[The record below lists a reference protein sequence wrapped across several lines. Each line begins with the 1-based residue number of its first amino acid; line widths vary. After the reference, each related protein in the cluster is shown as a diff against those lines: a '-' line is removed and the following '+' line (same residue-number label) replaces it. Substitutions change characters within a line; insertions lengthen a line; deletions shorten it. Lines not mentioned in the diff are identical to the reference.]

1 MTRPWVQ
8 HPAKRAVDLSVGAG
22 LLVLAAPV
30 LALLCAL
37 VRLLMGRPLFF
48 RQLRAGRD
56 GREFRLWKLRTMAP
70 ERDATGAEVPE
81 LDRITRLG
89 AFLRASSL
97 DELPQLVNVVRG
109 EMSLVG
115 PRPLLPE
122 YVERYSPEQARRLL
136 ARPGVTGLAQVSGRN
151 ALSWEDRFALDV
163 RYVDTATWR
172 TDLAILGRT
181 LRRVLRPEGIAT
193 EGHATSPYF
202 LGTDPLRPDG
212 EAGADAAR

>member
-1 MTRPWVQ
+1 MSRPWAQ
-8 HPAKRAVDLSVGAG
+8 HPAKRAVDLSVGAV
-22 LLVLAAPV
+22 LLVVAAPV
-30 LALLCAL
+30 LAVLAAL
-37 VRLLMGRPLFF
+37 VRLLMGPPVFF

-56 GREFRLWKLRTMAP
+56 GRSFRLWKLRTMSP
-70 ERDATGAEVPE
+70 ERDADGAEVPE
-81 LDRITRLG
+81 EDRITRLG
-89 AFLRASSL
+89 RFLRASSL

-122 YVERYSPEQARRLL
+122 YVARYSPEQARRLL

-151 ALSWEDRFALDV
+151 ALTWEERFALDV

-172 TDLAILGRT
+172 TDLEILRRT
-181 LRRVLRPEGIAT
+181 ALRVLRPEGIAT

-202 LGTDPLRPDG
+202 LGN
-212 EAGADAAR
+212 EAPVDSGTGADAGR